1 MQAYLVTSD
10 GGPDAIERVER
21 PDPGGDGGPG
31 PGEVLVSMRAASLNF
46 RDTIVAAGGY
56 PRNDSFPCVP
66 LSDGAGVVDAIGEG
80 VTNFAV
86 GDRVVNTFFRDWI
99 AGDPT
104 EQEMRSSYGG
114 GIDGVL
120 AERVLFPERA
130 LLPIPEHLSFEEA
143 ACLPCAAVT
152 AWQALF
158 VKGDLTA
165 GQSVLCLGTGGVS
178 TIALQLAKAAGATV
192 YITSS
197 SDEKLE
203 RAKELGADGTVNY
216 KTTPDWHKEVRK
228 LTDGRGV
235 DHVVEVGGPGTLE
248 KSMRAC
254 ALNGHIGLIGV
265 LTGTSGAVNPLPC
278 VFERLSIDGIYVGS
292 RQMFAALNRHLSANA
307 IRPVIDR
314 TFGFDEAI
322 DAYKHLQSGS
332 HFGKV
337 VVTIG
342 G

>member
-1 MQAYLVTSD
+1 MDAYLVTSD
-10 GGPDAIERVER
+10 GGPEALERVER
-21 PDPGGDGGPG
+21 PDPAPG
-31 PGEVLVSMRAASLNF
+31 PGEVVVAMKAASLNY
-46 RDTIVAAGGY
+46 RDTIVCAGGY

-66 LSDGAGVVDAIGEG
+66 LSDGAGVVETIGDG
-80 VTNFAV
+80 VTSLAV

-99 AGDPT
+99 GGEPDEAA
-104 EQEMRSSYGG
+104 MRSAHGG

-120 AERVLFPERA
+120 AEKVCFPQRA
-130 LLPIPEHLSFEEA
+130 LLPIPAHLSFEEA

-152 AWQALF
+152 AWQSLF
-158 VKGDLTA
+158 VKGGLTA
-165 GQSVLCLGTGGVS
+165 GETVLCLGTGGVS
-178 TIALQLAKAAGATV
+178 VFALQLAKAAGATV
-192 YITSS
+192 FITSS

-216 KTTPDWHKEVRK
+216 RQTPDWHKAVRG

-235 DHVVEVGGPGTLE
+235 DHVVEVGGLGTLE

-254 ALNGHIGLIGV
+254 ALNGRIGLIGV
-265 LTGTSGAVNPLPC
+265 LTGLDGAVNPLPC
-278 VFERLSIDGIYVGS
+278 VFERLSINGIYVGS
-292 RQMFAALNRHLSANA
+292 RQMFAAMNRHLAVND

-314 TFGFDEAI
+314 TFPFD
-322 DAYKHLQSGS
+322 DAVAAYRHLQSGS